1 MQIPRA
7 GVGPSIARPS
17 VPIAVA
23 SPRRERFL
31 SDAVP
36 AIVATVVGMLI
47 VLINPGLMLATS
59 ALVGLVLAAVLLRE
73 RQRESNAIILVGRSP
88 MAAMVAVTLEQQ
100 SNGRGQTILRAGHL
114 AEAAAM
120 ARHHAC
126 DEVVLVGPTAPQS
139 IPLVDARGQAPEVV
153 PGAEKLEQL
162 LNRIP
167 LELAEQDR
175 WLSRLHGARRLETG
189 YALAKRATDIGVA
202 LGLSLA
208 LLPLFPLVA
217 LAIKLDSRGTIFYSQ
232 DRVGLNGRVFRIYK
246 FRTMVRDAEK
256 HGAVWATKTDSRV
269 TRVGKF
275 MRKTRMDELPQLWNL
290 LRGDMALVGPRPE
303 RPEFTTRL
311 AEEIPAYD
319 LRHAVKPGLTGW
331 AQVCYRYTS
340 SFRDTRAK
348 VEYDLYYVKHCS
360 FLLDLRI
367 MLRTFGVVLAM
378 KGQ

>member
-17 VPIAVA
+17 APVAVA
-23 SPRRERFL
+23 PPRRERVV
-31 SDAVP
+31 DRAIPAV
-36 AIVATVVGMLI
+36 AAVGLGTLI
-47 VLINPGLMLATS
+47 FLINPGLMLVTS
-59 ALVGLVLAAVLLRE
+59 MLVGLALAAVLARE
-73 RQRESNAIILVGRSP
+73 RQHESNAIILVGRSP

-139 IPLVDARGQAPEVV
+139 IPLVDVRGQAPEIV

-162 LNRIP
+162 LSRVP

-175 WLSRLHGARRLETG
+175 WLSRLHGARPLEAG
-189 YALAKRATDIGVA
+189 YAMAKRTTDIGVA

-256 HGAVWATKTDSRV
+256 HGAVWATKTDARV

-290 LRGDMALVGPRPE
+290 IRGDMALVGPRPE

-360 FLLDLRI
+360 LRLDLRI